1 MVSELQI
8 NSVQRRDDDLYECQA
23 RNEGGS
29 YFKTGHIQ
37 VEFAPTY
44 EEQPMVEQWS
54 WDQNPINLTCIA
66 TGIPNA
72 TITWWSRE
80 REIDREIIDRN
91 LKVVGHGPRSDLI
104 VTPLNLQYYGR
115 YTCKAVNPH
124 GEAFQE
130 IELKE
135 AREPSY
141 IQQVIKNYSLAGVS
155 NITFI
160 PSRRRYVTYLLYAY
174 ISGDN

>member
-1 MVSELQI
+1 M
-8 NSVQRRDDDLYECQA
+8 
-23 RNEGGS
+23 
-29 YFKTGHIQ
+29 T
-37 VEFAPTY
+37 
-44 EEQPMVEQWS
+44 EQWS

-72 TITWWSRE
+72 TITWWSRD

-104 VTPLNLQYYGR
+104 VTPLDLQYYGR

-130 IELKE
+130 IILNE

-141 IQQVIKNYSLAGVS
+141 IQQVKR
-155 NITFI
+155 
-160 PSRRRYVTYLLYAY
+160 PSRFLECFKVVVMVKIFSTLNIL
-174 ISGDN
+174 